1 MLFNCP
7 ASLLISA
14 VVMSSKGW
22 RLYIHALCINL
33 PHYQGVQSL
42 KFGIHYSSICKKIRF
57 TNFQFKN
64 EKMNLLVLNSVTVLR
79 PGCLLGCTQVHFDT
93 NIQEQP
99 LGFEP
104 RTVSIRHASTHWNC
118 GNSNLFVTLTKK
130 CASMT
135 RFKNEPPHP
144 VAALIFCK
152 KNILFKVCSR
162 LLNSVS
168 VLRPTL
174 PGSLLGCARAH
185 FGTNNFS
192 VKNKSS
198 NWRSQFILEP

>member
-22 RLYIHALCINL
+22 HLYIHALCINL

-104 RTVSIRHASTHWNC
+104 RTVSIRHASTHCTANIYS
-118 GNSNLFVTLTKK
+118 GNWDTRKK
-130 CASMT
+130 CKSY
-135 RFKNEPPHP
+135 KY
-144 VAALIFCK
+144 
-152 KNILFKVCSR
+152 
-162 LLNSVS
+162 
-168 VLRPTL
+168 L
-174 PGSLLGCARAH
+174 P
-185 FGTNNFS
+185 
-192 VKNKSS
+192 
-198 NWRSQFILEP
+198 